1 MTSCRE
7 HVERGRSPVTPSMAN
22 DHLAV
27 DVRQVSKNFGKV
39 EALKGVDLQVERG
52 TVLGLLGPNG
62 AGKTTLVRILT
73 TLLKPSSGTAYVM
86 GFDVVRQARQLRS
99 FIGLAGQSAAVDE
112 ILTGREN
119 IEMAARLYHLPRK
132 TIKARAMQLL
142 EQFDL
147 TDAADRYVKE
157 YSGGMRHRLDLAA
170 SLVADPPIILLDEP
184 TTGLDPRSR
193 LTMWDV
199 IRGLV
204 RSGTTV
210 LLTTQY
216 LDEADTL
223 ADRITVIDLGTVI
236 AEGTAE
242 ELKRQSGNEFIDVKV
257 AEVEELGRAGEVL
270 QRFANGADPEIDT
283 VAQTASLGVVDGA
296 TMMAQ
301 VVRALDQEGISISN
315 LALRQPTLDDVFLA
329 LTGRTAEA
337 AASESTEEQD

>member
-1 MTSCRE
+1 MQ
-7 HVERGRSPVTPSMAN
+7 N
-22 DHLAV
+22 NNIAV
-27 DVRQVSKNFGKV
+27 DVRQVTKTYGKV
-39 EALKGVDLQVERG
+39 EALKGIDLQVQRG

-73 TLLKPSSGTAYVM
+73 TLLRPTSGTAYVM
-86 GFDVVRQARQLRS
+86 GLDVVKQARRLRS
-99 FIGLAGQSAAVDE
+99 LIGLAGQSAAVDE

-132 TIKARAMQLL
+132 SIRPRAEELL

-147 TDAADRYVKE
+147 TDAADRIAKE

-170 SLVADPPIILLDEP
+170 SLVANPPVILLDEP

-193 LTMWDV
+193 LSMWDV

-204 RSGTTV
+204 KGGTTV

-236 AEGTAE
+236 AEGTAA
-242 ELKRQSGNEFIDVKV
+242 ELKRQSGSEFIDVSV
-257 AEVEELGRAGEVL
+257 VDAEDLPRAATVL
-270 QRFANGADPEIDT
+270 QRFTDGTEPELDAT
-283 VAQTASLGVVDGA
+283 TQTASLGVESGA
-296 TMMAQ
+296 TMLTQ
-301 VVRALDQEGISISN
+301 VVRAFDQENIEIAN
-315 LALRQPTLDDVFLA
+315 LAMRQPTLDDVFLV

-337 AASESTEEQD
+337 AASESSEEQE

>member
-1 MTSCRE
+1 M
-7 HVERGRSPVTPSMAN
+7 HDDN
-22 DHLAV
+22 IAV
-27 DVRQVSKNFGKV
+27 DVRQVAKNYGKV
-39 EALKGVDLQVERG
+39 EALKGIDLQVERG

-73 TLLKPSSGTAYVM
+73 TLLRPTSGTAYVM
-86 GFDVVRQARQLRS
+86 GFDVVKQARQLRS

-132 TIKARAMQLL
+132 TIRPRAEELL

-147 TDAADRYVKE
+147 TDAGDRIVKE

-170 SLVADPPIILLDEP
+170 SLVANPPVILLDEP

-193 LTMWDV
+193 LGMWDV

-204 RSGTTV
+204 KGGTTV

-223 ADRITVIDLGTVI
+223 ADQITVIDLGTVI
-236 AEGTAE
+236 AEGTAA
-242 ELKRQSGNEFIDVKV
+242 ELKRQSGSEFIDVTV
-257 AEVEELGRAGEVL
+257 ADVDDLPRVATVL
-270 QRFANGADPEIDT
+270 KRFANGSEPEVDEMS
-283 VAQTASLGVVDGA
+283 QTASLGVESGA
-296 TMMAQ
+296 TMLAR
-301 VVRALDQEGISISN
+301 VVRALDQESVEISN
-315 LALRQPTLDDVFLA
+315 LAMRQPTLDDVFLA

-337 AASESTEEQD
+337 AASQSSEEQA

>member
-1 MTSCRE
+1 MVRE
-7 HVERGRSPVTPSMAN
+7 RSPVAKRMAN
-22 DHLAV
+22 NHLAV
-27 DVRQVSKNFGKV
+27 DVRQVSKNYGKV

-73 TLLKPSSGTAYVM
+73 TLLKPTSGNAYVM

-112 ILTGREN
+112 VLTGREN
-119 IEMAARLYHLPRK
+119 IEMAARLYHLPRR
-132 TIKARAMQLL
+132 TIKARAAQLL

-170 SLVADPPIILLDEP
+170 SLVADPPVILLDEP

-193 LTMWDV
+193 LTMWEV

-236 AEGTAE
+236 AEGTAD
-242 ELKRQSGNEFIDVKV
+242 ELKRQSGNEFIDVTV
-257 AEVEELGRAGEVL
+257 ADGEELGRAGEVL
-270 QRFANGADPEIDT
+270 QRFANGSEPEVDR

-296 TMMAQ
+296 TMLAQ

-337 AASESTEEQD
+337 AATESTEDQD

>member
-1 MTSCRE
+1 M
-7 HVERGRSPVTPSMAN
+7 HN
-22 DHLAV
+22 DNIAV
-27 DVRQVSKNFGKV
+27 DVRQVAKNYGKV
-39 EALKGVDLQVERG
+39 EALKGIDLTVERG

-73 TLLKPSSGTAYVM
+73 TLLRPTSGTAYVM
-86 GFDVVRQARQLRS
+86 GLDVVKQARQLRS
-99 FIGLAGQSAAVDE
+99 LIGLAGQSAAVDE

-132 TIKARAMQLL
+132 TIRPRAEELL

-147 TDAADRYVKE
+147 TDAADRIAKE

-170 SLVADPPIILLDEP
+170 SLVANPPVILLDEP

-193 LTMWDV
+193 LSMWDV
-199 IRGLV
+199 IRNLV
-204 RSGTTV
+204 KGGTTV

-236 AEGTAE
+236 AEGTAA
-242 ELKRQSGNEFIDVKV
+242 ELKRQSGSEFIDVSV
-257 AEVEELGRAGEVL
+257 VDAEDLPRATTVL
-270 QRFANGADPEIDT
+270 QKFADGTEPEVDNMSNT
-283 VAQTASLGVVDGA
+283 VSLGVASGA
-296 TMMAQ
+296 TMLAQ
-301 VVRALDQEGISISN
+301 VVRAFDQENIEISN
-315 LALRQPTLDDVFLA
+315 LAMRQPTLDDVFLV

-337 AASESTEEQD
+337 AASESSEEQE

>member
-1 MTSCRE
+1 M
-7 HVERGRSPVTPSMAN
+7 HDDN
-22 DHLAV
+22 IAV
-27 DVRQVSKNFGKV
+27 DVRQVAKNYGKV
-39 EALKGVDLQVERG
+39 EALKGIDLQVERG

-73 TLLKPSSGTAYVM
+73 TLLRPTSGTAYVM
-86 GFDVVRQARQLRS
+86 GFDVVKQARQLRS

-132 TIKARAMQLL
+132 TIKPRAEELL

-147 TDAADRYVKE
+147 TDAGDRIVKE

-170 SLVADPPIILLDEP
+170 SLVANPPVILLDEP

-193 LTMWDV
+193 LGMWDV

-204 RSGTTV
+204 KGGTTV

-223 ADRITVIDLGTVI
+223 ADQITVIDLGTVI
-236 AEGTAE
+236 AEGTAA
-242 ELKRQSGNEFIDVKV
+242 ELKRQSGSEFIDVTV
-257 AEVEELGRAGEVL
+257 ADVDDLPRVATVL
-270 QRFANGADPEIDT
+270 KRFANGSEPEVDEMS
-283 VAQTASLGVVDGA
+283 QTASLGVESGA
-296 TMMAQ
+296 TMLAR
-301 VVRALDQEGISISN
+301 VVRALDQESVEISN
-315 LALRQPTLDDVFLA
+315 LAMRQPTLDDVFLA

-337 AASESTEEQD
+337 AASQSSEDQA

>member
-1 MTSCRE
+1 M
-7 HVERGRSPVTPSMAN
+7 HDDN
-22 DHLAV
+22 IAV
-27 DVRQVSKNFGKV
+27 DVRQVAKNFGKV
-39 EALKGVDLQVERG
+39 EALKGIDLQVERG

-73 TLLKPSSGTAYVM
+73 TLLRPTSGSAYVM
-86 GFDVVRQARQLRS
+86 GFDVVKQARQLRS
-99 FIGLAGQSAAVDE
+99 QIGLAGQSAAVDE

-132 TIKARAMQLL
+132 TIKPRAEELL

-147 TDAADRYVKE
+147 TDAGDRIVKE

-170 SLVADPPIILLDEP
+170 SLVANPPVILLDEP

-193 LTMWDV
+193 LGMWDV

-204 RSGTTV
+204 KGGTTV

-236 AEGTAE
+236 AEGTAS
-242 ELKRQSGNEFIDVKV
+242 ELKRQSGSEFIDVTV
-257 AEVEELGRAGEVL
+257 ADVEDLPRVATVL
-270 QRFANGADPEIDT
+270 KRFANGSEPEVDE
-283 VAQTASLGVVDGA
+283 VSQTTSLGVESGA
-296 TMMAQ
+296 TMLAR
-301 VVRALDQEGISISN
+301 VVRALDQENIEISN
-315 LALRQPTLDDVFLA
+315 LAMRQPTLDDVFLV

-337 AASESTEEQD
+337 AASESSEEQA